1 MSTNNSD
8 HDPTN
13 SNSQPTTNEDL
24 TGDDEID
31 FQLDIVDG
39 EDPSRPVIDDRN
51 EFNVYPPGAGPLPG
65 TMRFVRLV
73 DDTWAFIE
81 SGNFGG
87 WINAEETISLDD
99 VR

>member
-1 MSTNNSD
+1 MSTNDPD

-13 SNSQPTTNEDL
+13 SNSQSTTSEDL
-24 TGDDEID
+24 TGDDELD

-39 EDPSRPVIDDRN
+39 EDPGRPVTDDEN
-51 EFNVYPPGAGPLPG
+51 GFNVYPPGPGPLPG
-65 TMRFVRLV
+65 TMRFVRNV

-87 WINAEETISLDD
+87 WISTKELISLDE

>member
-1 MSTNNSD
+1 MSTNDSD
-8 HDPTN
+8 TDPTN
-13 SNSQPTTNEDL
+13 SHSQPPTSENL

-39 EDPSRPVIDDRN
+39 EDPSRPVTDDEN
-51 EFNVYPPGAGPLPG
+51 GFNVYPPGPGPLPG

-99 VR
+99 IR

>member
-8 HDPTN
+8 HDLTN
-13 SNSQPTTNEDL
+13 SNSQPPTNEDL

-51 EFNVYPPGAGPLPG
+51 EFSVYPPGTGPLPG

-73 DDTWAFIE
+73 DDTWVFIE